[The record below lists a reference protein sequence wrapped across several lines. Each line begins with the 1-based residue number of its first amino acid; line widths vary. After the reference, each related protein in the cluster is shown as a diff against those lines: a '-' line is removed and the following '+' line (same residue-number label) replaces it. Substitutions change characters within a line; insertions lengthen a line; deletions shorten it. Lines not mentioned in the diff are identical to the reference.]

1 VRISVVGAGYAG
13 LVTAACLAEFGH
25 DVACID
31 SDVAKIELL
40 SAGTAPIYEP
50 GLDDLLHRTSSEGRL
65 RFSTENEGHIQ
76 GSKVVFIVVGTP
88 GSSDRSA
95 DVSQVMTAVDGC
107 APYLDHDA
115 TVVMKSTVPVGT
127 TRLVGER
134 LMELRPDAGITVA
147 SNPEFL
153 RQGSAVGD
161 FVRPDRLVV
170 GIDTARAEERLRQV
184 YQPILQAS
192 VPAVF
197 TTIESAELIKY
208 ASNAFLATKLSFINE
223 IADLCEAS
231 GASIDEVAHGLGLDP
246 RIGPSFLKAGP
257 GFGGACLPKDTNAL
271 LHTIRSHGT
280 GTHVV
285 SAALEANRDRVARMV
300 AKIAHSL
307 DRPLQASR
315 LGVLGITFKANT
327 DDVRES
333 PAVEIVNSL
342 VDSGA
347 TVRLYDPQGMD
358 RAKSVVR
365 PSIEF
370 AVDAYDTM
378 DGADGLVILTE
389 WSEFGTLDL
398 DAVRSRLVS
407 PVIIDLRNLY
417 EQREMAAAGFRY
429 SSVGRV
435 SPAP

>member
-1 VRISVVGAGYAG
+1 
-13 LVTAACLAEFGH
+13 
-25 DVACID
+25 
-31 SDVAKIELL
+31 
-40 SAGTAPIYEP
+40 
-50 GLDDLLHRTSSEGRL
+50 
-65 RFSTENEGHIQ
+65 
-76 GSKVVFIVVGTP
+76 
-88 GSSDRSA
+88 
-95 DVSQVMTAVDGC
+95 
-107 APYLDHDA
+107 
-115 TVVMKSTVPVGT
+115 
-127 TRLVGER
+127 
-134 LMELRPDAGITVA
+134 
-147 SNPEFL
+147 
-153 RQGSAVGD
+153 
-161 FVRPDRLVV
+161 
-170 GIDTARAEERLRQV
+170 
-184 YQPILQAS
+184 
-192 VPAVF
+192 
-197 TTIESAELIKY
+197 
-208 ASNAFLATKLSFINE
+208 
-223 IADLCEAS
+223 
-231 GASIDEVAHGLGLDP
+231 
-246 RIGPSFLKAGP
+246 
-257 GFGGACLPKDTNAL
+257 
-271 LHTIRSHGT
+271 
-280 GTHVV
+280 
-285 SAALEANRDRVARMV
+285 
-300 AKIAHSL
+300 
-307 DRPLQASR
+307 LQASR

-389 WSEFGTLDL
+389 WSEFATLDL